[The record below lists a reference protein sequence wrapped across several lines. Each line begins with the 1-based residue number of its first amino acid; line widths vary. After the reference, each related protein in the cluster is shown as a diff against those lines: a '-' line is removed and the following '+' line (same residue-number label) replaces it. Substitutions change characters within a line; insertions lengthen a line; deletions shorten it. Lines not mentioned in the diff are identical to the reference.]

1 MHRGIPLP
9 RRKREPF
16 HPDEQIRHSTAGGQF
31 AKSSFSFVH
40 NLTLVTE
47 SVLMSTR
54 QVRRKSHWR
63 SSEGAG
69 DPPSTDESESNS
81 DEQASKQASK
91 QANLGLVRDERGD
104 FTWSAQAYRLEAGS
118 LYQTRFIGSPQ
129 HIKILIAGRPANLF
143 S

>member
-9 RRKREPF
+9 RAAREPF
-16 HPDEQIRHSTAGGQF
+16 HPARPDEQIRHSTAGGQF
-31 AKSSFSFVH
+31 AKSSFYFVH

-47 SVLMSTR
+47 SSCQRDKCAGRVTGGVAK
-54 QVRRKSHWR
+54 VR
-63 SSEGAG
+63 AG

-81 DEQASKQASK
+81 DE

>member
-1 MHRGIPLP
+1 M
-9 RRKREPF
+9 
-16 HPDEQIRHSTAGGQF
+16 
-31 AKSSFSFVH
+31 H

-81 DEQASKQASK
+81 DE